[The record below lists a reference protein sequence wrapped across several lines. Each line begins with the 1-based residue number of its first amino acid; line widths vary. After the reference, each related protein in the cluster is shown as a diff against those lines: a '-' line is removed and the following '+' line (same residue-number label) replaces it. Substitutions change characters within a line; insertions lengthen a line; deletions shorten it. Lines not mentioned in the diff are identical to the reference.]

1 MPSVVDLHLHTL
13 CSDGEFPPE
22 EVVRQAAA
30 KGLHTIAIAD
40 HDTVAGIP
48 EALECARLVSL
59 RVIPALEISCELA
72 EGEVH
77 LLGYF
82 VDWSPEAPLAKML
95 ARFRASRAERAR
107 VMVERLRRLGM
118 PITWEEVEAFA
129 AGESVGRPHV
139 ARALVAR
146 GYVQSVAEAF
156 ERYLFR
162 GGPAYVPRFKLA
174 PAEAIALIHQAGGVA
189 VLAHPLDI
197 LDVVSWLA
205 EEGLDGLE
213 AYYSGYDPDVSAQI
227 AAIAVRHGLIVTGG
241 SDYHGPRVSPGID
254 IGSVDV
260 PEEVISALDGRRRAL
275 HDTRPAG

>member
-13 CSDGEFPPE
+13 CSDGEFPPG
-22 EVVRQAAA
+22 EVVRQAAD
-30 KGLHTIAIAD
+30 KGLHTIAITD

-48 EALECARLVSL
+48 EALERARTISL
-59 RVIPALEISCELA
+59 RVIPAVEISCELA

-82 VDWSPEAPLAKML
+82 VDWSPDAPLAQML
-95 ARFRASRAERAR
+95 ARFRASRTERAHA
-107 VMVERLRRLGM
+107 MLEKLRRLGM
-118 PITWEEVEAFA
+118 LVTWDEVQAFA
-129 AGESVGRPHV
+129 GGESVGRPHV

-174 PAEAIALIHQAGGVA
+174 PEEAIALIHRAGGIA
-189 VLAHPLDI
+189 ILAHPLDI
-197 LDVVSWLA
+197 LDVVGWLA

-213 AYYSGYDPDVSAQI
+213 AYYPGYEPEVSAQI
-227 AAIAVRHGLIVTGG
+227 AAIAARHGLAVAGG
-241 SDYHGPRVSPGID
+241 SDYHGPNVSPGID
-254 IGSVDV
+254 IGSVAV
-260 PEEVISALDGRRRAL
+260 PEEVIPALEERRRAL
-275 HDTRPAG
+275 HGSHTVG

>member
-1 MPSVVDLHLHTL
+1 MPSTVDLHLHTL

-22 EVVRQAAA
+22 EVVRQAAS
-30 KGLHTIAIAD
+30 KGLRTIAIAD
-40 HDTVAGIP
+40 HDTMAGIP
-48 EALECARLVSL
+48 QAMRSARALSL
-59 RVIPALEISCELA
+59 RLIPAVEISCELA

-82 VDWSPEAPLAKML
+82 VDCDRDTPLSRML

-107 VMVERLRRLGM
+107 AMLEKLARLGM
-118 PITWEEVEAFA
+118 PLTWGEVEAFA
-129 AGESVGRPHV
+129 GGESVGRPHV
-139 ARALVAR
+139 AQALVAR

-174 PAEAIALIHQAGGVA
+174 PEEAIALIHDSGGVA

-197 LDVVSWLA
+197 VDVIGWLA
-205 EEGLDGLE
+205 GEGLDGLE
-213 AYYSGYDPDVSAQI
+213 AYYPGYTPDVSAQI
-227 AAIAVRHGLIVTGG
+227 VAIAQRAGLIVTGG
-241 SDYHGPRVSPGID
+241 SDYHGPRVSPGIE

-260 PEEVISALDGRRRAL
+260 PEAVVQALDERRSALYGTRAA
-275 HDTRPAG
+275 R

>member
-13 CSDGEFPPE
+13 CSDGEFPPS
-22 EVVRQAAA
+22 EVVQQAAD
-30 KGLHTIAIAD
+30 KGLHTVAITD

-48 EALECARLVSL
+48 EALERAQTVPL
-59 RVIPALEISCELA
+59 RVIPAVEISCELA

-82 VDWSPEAPLAKML
+82 VEWSPDAPLAQVL

-107 VMVERLRRLGM
+107 AMLEKLRRLGM
-118 PITWEEVEAFA
+118 PLTWDEVQAFA
-129 AGESVGRPHV
+129 GGENVGRPHV

-174 PAEAIALIHQAGGVA
+174 PEEAIALIHRAGGIA
-189 VLAHPLDI
+189 VLAHPLGI
-197 LDVVSWLA
+197 LDVVGWLA

-213 AYYSGYDPDVSAQI
+213 AYYPGYEPEVSAQI
-227 AAIAVRHGLIVTGG
+227 AAIAARYGLAVAGG
-241 SDYHGPRVSPGID
+241 SDYHGPHVSPGID

-260 PEEVISALDGRRRAL
+260 PEEVVPALDKRRRAL
-275 HDTRPAG
+275 HNSRTVG